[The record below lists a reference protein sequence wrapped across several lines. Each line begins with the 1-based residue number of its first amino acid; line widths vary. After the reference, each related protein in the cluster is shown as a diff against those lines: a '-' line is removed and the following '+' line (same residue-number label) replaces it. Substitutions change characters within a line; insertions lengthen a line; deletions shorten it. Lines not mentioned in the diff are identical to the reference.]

1 MNSNKAQILII
12 EDETTIQT
20 FISTILSSSG
30 YRVLS
35 VSDASEALAILS
47 THVPDAILLDLGLP
61 DMDGMDLLRKIR
73 EKLTTPVIIISARSF
88 EKDKVEALDNGAD
101 DYITKPFGSAELLAR
116 IRTALRHSNRI
127 MTKDTGSMNILK
139 NGDLTIDFE
148 NRQILVSGKEIHLTQ
163 IEYKLLCLLAKYIG
177 KVLTYDFIISNIWN
191 ISSDKNSQQL
201 LRVNMANIRR
211 KIEENP
217 GKPKYVLTEV
227 GVGYRLADI
236 EQ

>member
-12 EDETTIQT
+12 EDESTIQT
-20 FISTILSSSG
+20 FISTVLNSNG

-35 VSDASEALAILS
+35 VSNAADALSILS

-61 DMDGMDLLRKIR
+61 DMDGMDLLKKIR
-73 EKLTTPVIIISARSF
+73 EKLTTPVIVISARSF
-88 EKDKVEALDNGAD
+88 EKDKVDALDMGAD
-101 DYITKPFGSAELLAR
+101 DYITKPFGSSELLAR
-116 IRTALRHSNRI
+116 IRTALRHANRI
-127 MTKDTGSMNILK
+127 MTKDNGSMNILK

-148 NRQILVSGKEIHLTQ
+148 NRQILVSGREVHLTQ

-177 KVLTYDFIISNIWN
+177 KVLTYEFIISNIWN

-217 GKPKYVLTEV
+217 GNPIYVLTEV

-236 EQ
+236 E